1 MPKFDRSCLK
11 AVLGI
16 HSYLMM
22 LLTSKA
28 DRLFV
33 FMSSTVYMM
42 TICSQV
48 SKLGYEIYC
57 HN

>member
-1 MPKFDRSCLK
+1 MRKFDRSCLK

-28 DRLFV
+28 DRLFG
-33 FMSSTVYMM
+33 F
-42 TICSQV
+42 
-48 SKLGYEIYC
+48 YEQYSLYDDNLLSGI
-57 HN
+57 